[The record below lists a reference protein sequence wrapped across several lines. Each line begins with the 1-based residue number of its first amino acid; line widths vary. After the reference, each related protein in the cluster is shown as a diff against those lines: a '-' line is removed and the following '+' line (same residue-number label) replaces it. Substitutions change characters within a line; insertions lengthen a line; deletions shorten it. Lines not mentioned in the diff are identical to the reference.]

1 MKHEKPV
8 VILATA
14 PGCPYCPT
22 MKQQLQQLQARA
34 LVADLQIVD
43 ISQATEFATQ
53 HQIRTVPWLQIS
65 ELVFTGMHTLAEL
78 EYWIT
83 HATSDEGIR
92 EYISKELEDGRL
104 DAVDQLLRKHPPWL
118 AIAVTLIAD
127 MEAPMQARIGLS
139 ALIES
144 ANDRALLQ
152 TIQPMLIAYTQH
164 EDARVRGDACH
175 LLAFI
180 QGEESIQALRA
191 RLQDSDAL
199 VREIAQESLALHA

>member
-22 MKQQLQQLQARA
+22 MKQQLQQLQARG
-34 LVADLQIVD
+34 LMSDLQTVD
-43 ISQATEFATQ
+43 ISQATDFAAQ
-53 HQIRTVPWLQIS
+53 HQIRSVPWLQIGK
-65 ELVFTGMHTLAEL
+65 LVFTGMHTLAEL
-78 EYWIT
+78 EYWMT
-83 HATSDEGIR
+83 HATSNEGIR
-92 EYISKELEDGRL
+92 EYIGKELEGGRL
-104 DAVDQLLRKHPPWL
+104 DAVDQLLQEHPQWL

-144 ANDRALLQ
+144 ANDQALLQ

-180 QGEESIQALRA
+180 QGEESIQALRTC
-191 RLQDSDAL
+191 LQDSDAL
-199 VREIAQESLALHA
+199 VREIAEDSLALLA

>member
-22 MKQQLQQLQARA
+22 MKQQLQQLQARG
-34 LVADLQIVD
+34 LVADLQTVD
-43 ISQATEFATQ
+43 ISQATEFAAQ
-53 HQIRTVPWLQIS
+53 HQIRSVPWLQIG

-78 EYWIT
+78 EHWVT
-83 HATSDEGIR
+83 SAASDEGVR
-92 EYISKELEDGRL
+92 EYISNELESGRL
-104 DAVDQLLRKHPPWL
+104 NAVEQLLRAHPPWL

-144 ANDRALLQ
+144 ANDQALLQ
-152 TIQPMLIAYTQH
+152 TIQPMLITYTRH

-180 QGEESIQALRA
+180 HGEESKQALRA
-191 RLQDSDAL
+191 CLQDSDAI
-199 VREIAQESLALHA
+199 VREIAQESLALDA